1 MDYLNLSINETNK
14 TKKGNSYLP
23 QLSILFLAVRRC
35 MTTYL
40 LLKYLKRHIN
50 KVCFPIFILVFSIT
64 FICWTLI
71 IGNWVLYKRGSD
83 DDDTYLKFIIKFRK
97 KENILNFI
105 LCNIFSS
112 LKLSN
117 FAGWNNSLEFLWCRY
132 SSILL
137 SEWPKVCFSL

>member
-50 KVCFPIFILVFSIT
+50 KVCFSRYSFLY
-64 FICWTLI
+64 L
-71 IGNWVLYKRGSD
+71 VLYLFVG
-83 DDDTYLKFIIKFRK
+83 
-97 KENILNFI
+97 
-105 LCNIFSS
+105 
-112 LKLSN
+112 
-117 FAGWNNSLEFLWCRY
+117 
-132 SSILL
+132 LL
-137 SEWPKVCFSL
+137 Y